1 MPRKPKKDESLP
13 GPSVAAFTAAMRAI
27 REERGVSVAD
37 AAAATRGVSAT
48 RLAAIEDG
56 RREPD
61 FVLIMRLARTLG
73 VKSSEFVRRGEILDP
88 AIPLANDVI
97 LAALGRAELH
107 KGNDKPGVL
116 YGLLVEHLGLPKGS
130 VTSRRLR
137 PRLRELVIAGDVEE
151 FRRRGYDLLTL
162 TRKGKCRLRAAEPV
176 SLPESPQH
184 RRWREGR
191 TVAAERIGEFRDE
204 LRSALDDAAAL
215 LADED
220 APSDAWYALA
230 GRVEKA
236 CKRVGSATHCLR
248 EWAEPGDDAADAEE
262 PRIAGRRNYR
272 LWDDASESGKA
283 GQRQR

>member
-1 MPRKPKKDESLP
+1 MPSEPRNDESLP
-13 GPSVAAFTAAMRAI
+13 GPSVAAFSAAMRAV
-27 REERGVSVAD
+27 REERGISIAD

-48 RLAAIEDG
+48 RLAAVEDG

-73 VKSSEFVRRGEILDP
+73 VKSSEFVHRGEVLDP
-88 AIPLANDVI
+88 AMPLADDVI

-107 KGNDKPGVL
+107 KGDDKPGVL
-116 YGLLVEHLGLPKGS
+116 YLTLVEHLGLRKGA

-137 PRLRELVIAGDVEE
+137 PRLRELVAAGVVEE
-151 FRRRGYDLLTL
+151 FRRRGYDLLAL
-162 TRKGKCRLRAAEPV
+162 TREGKRRLRDAEPV

-191 TVAAERIGEFRDE
+191 TAGTERIGGFRDE
-204 LRSALDDAAAL
+204 LRSALDGAAAL
-215 LADED
+215 LADES

-236 CKRVGSATHCLR
+236 CRRVGSATHCLR
-248 EWAEPGDDAADAEE
+248 EWPEPDDAKPEVASGEH
-262 PRIAGRRNYR
+262 GSRRNYR
-272 LWDDASESGKA
+272 LWD
-283 GQRQR
+283 